1 MRIVEVVR
9 NRLEIF
15 SLLAEIKEMNR
26 ILETKIEERT
36 GELKNANIKL
46 RCEITDRILK
56 EDAIEVSQKRFLA
69 VLDSLDAIVYVA
81 DMETYELYYL
91 NKFAREIFGNVIGKT
106 CWKSLQLDQKSPC
119 DFCSNDMLV
128 DEKGNPKGVY
138 KWEFQNTRNG
148 HWYDIRDRAIYWV
161 DGRLVRLEIATDI
174 TERKQA
180 EEALRVRQEMIRA
193 LIETSRDWIWSIDLK
208 GMHTYCNSAIEAIL
222 GYRPEELVGKRS
234 LDFMHE
240 DDRKMVEGKMP
251 VYIAE
256 KQGWNNLLIRWRH
269 KDGSWRFLE
278 SNAVPILNAKG
289 VLIGFRGVDRDIT
302 DRKKAEEEKEKLENQ
317 LRQAQKMEAI
327 GQLAGGVAH
336 DFNNILTAIIGYGD
350 IIQMKLKEDDP
361 LRIYIDQILASSDR
375 AANLIQSLLAFS
387 RKQIINTHP
396 INLNKLVEGIEKILL
411 RVIGED
417 IKLRTILA
425 EEEVTVMA
433 DSGQIEQVLMNLAT
447 NARDAMPEGGLL
459 IIETGLLEF
468 DKEFIAAHEVVKPGK
483 YALISVTDSG
493 VGMDEAMSGKVFEPF
508 FTTKEVGKGTGLG
521 LAMVYGII
529 KQHGGYIDVYSEQ
542 GKGTKFKIYL
552 PLVKAEAKE
561 EEISGL
567 SDVQGGTETVLV
579 AEDDEAVREL
589 TRGVLEQFGYR
600 VIVAEDGADAIDKF
614 REKKDKIQ
622 LLILDVVMPRRN
634 GKEAYEE
641 IKKIQYDIKVLFLSG
656 YTADIMKKKGILEEG
671 LNFLLKP
678 VSIKNLLRKMREILD
693 K

>member
-1 MRIVEVVR
+1 MKMGREVSSKEIEKLRKELASLHEENEVLTERAEDIFLFGVVAEKIGFAVNAKEVINIALESVSTLKDIDYCAYISLSDNSIMITEDFGSKLLSSQKGKTFKFDDSLLNMIQKKEYFHEIAADSDIPEFIPRHIDNQRPNAYYLMPIILQGNINGIILFVNYIGKHSYLKGILPLIMRIVEVVR

-36 GELKNANIKL
+36 DELKKANIKL

-483 YALISVTDSG
+483 Y
-493 VGMDEAMSGKVFEPF
+493 M
-508 FTTKEVGKGTGLG
+508 
-521 LAMVYGII
+521 
-529 KQHGGYIDVYSEQ
+529 
-542 GKGTKFKIYL
+542 
-552 PLVKAEAKE
+552 
-561 EEISGL
+561 
-567 SDVQGGTETVLV
+567 
-579 AEDDEAVREL
+579 
-589 TRGVLEQFGYR
+589 
-600 VIVAEDGADAIDKF
+600 
-614 REKKDKIQ
+614 
-622 LLILDVVMPRRN
+622 RR
-634 GKEAYEE
+634 
-641 IKKIQYDIKVLFLSG
+641 
-656 YTADIMKKKGILEEG
+656 
-671 LNFLLKP
+671 
-678 VSIKNLLRKMREILD
+678 
-693 K
+693 